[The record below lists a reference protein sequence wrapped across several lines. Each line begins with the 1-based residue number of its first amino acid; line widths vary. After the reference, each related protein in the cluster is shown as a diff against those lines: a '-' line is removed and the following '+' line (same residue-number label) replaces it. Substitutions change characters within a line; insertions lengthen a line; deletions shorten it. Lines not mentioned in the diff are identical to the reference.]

1 MRVLTV
7 HLNRRSLGLL
17 AEVVIVLLLIGF
29 HMYCASLVIAQVA
42 AAPERA
48 TTVVVV
54 VTLPQVSCRFL
65 CRRSGSRGLPEWGLK
80 VTDTAAAR
88 CAEADR

>member
-7 HLNRRSLGLL
+7 HLNRRSLGLF

-29 HMYCASLVIAQVA
+29 HMYGASLVIAQVA

-48 TTVVVV
+48 PTVVVV
-54 VTLPQVSCRFL
+54 VTLPQVGCRFL
-65 CRRSGSRGLPEWGLK
+65 CRRN
-80 VTDTAAAR
+80 
-88 CAEADR
+88 